1 VQGSKDLS
9 SGVLAFGHMTT
20 ISSLA
25 FHQFDI
31 NGKPP
36 ERNDILKADDLL
48 LDVAIAGAFSTI
60 MALTNGPK
68 AVHIPLNDRAPGE
81 QIRDLLTVAH
91 ERIPCSLFS
100 RAICLTTSVLEG
112 AANRFYI
119 ARSRKASSSI
129 ASSPSELFA
138 NNLDTELIWKTGSI
152 YTPPWLSAHISSEL
166 CLLAPDIGSKQSGY
180 YLDPGCG
187 SGNLLVALFSRIAD
201 RGANQRT
208 LGRLVSEQ
216 LIGIDINENAL
227 LFAEFSLIS
236 TLARHAPTIA
246 PKDMPSLWGS
256 TLLHDDYLFP
266 CHNTIVK
273 QFTSPESVDA
283 IIGNPPFGL
292 SRDGRLPASQI
303 QNLKARF
310 PNELSGNIS
319 TYLPFL
325 MAAFASLK
333 PKGVMAFITP
343 NAWLGISSGEKIR
356 SSLLKRGAIY
366 KIETHPPRTFD
377 LAGVETVTVY
387 LTKTP
392 AYNHIKLVRF
402 GSSSERESSEG
413 VIGIDSI
420 LRRSGQTIPLW
431 WNEELDEL
439 IFKINERSTLIRH
452 LPHLFRPLIAMQEY
466 AVGKGS
472 PPQEKTH
479 SLERSFHDDAPRGD
493 SWVRFMLGK
502 EVDRYQ
508 VNWTENYLDYGPW
521 LADPGHRAHYE
532 KPRVVIREIT
542 SGLPHLL
549 RCCAVD
555 YPLFYNRSLLHI
567 IVTATERDSHH
578 PTNSELALALSALLN
593 SSLMSAFLFLF
604 GRKTQRRLFPKL
616 VCEDLKD
623 IPIPDTFEEHAAE
636 LAEIISR
643 NKGEQR
649 DRIVDAIIRELY
661 GLTDIQLEKLL
672 KLCDTARLK

>member
-1 VQGSKDLS
+1 MLF
-9 SGVLAFGHMTT
+9 AYMTS

-31 NGKPP
+31 NGKPS
-36 ERNDILKADDLL
+36 ERNDTVKADDLL
-48 LDVAIAGAFSTI
+48 LEIAIACAFSTI
-60 MALTNGPK
+60 RAFANSPK
-68 AVHIPLNDRAPGE
+68 ANQKRSPISLNEGATGE

-91 ERIPCSLFS
+91 ERIPCSLFG
-100 RAICLTTSVLEG
+100 RTLFFTTSVLEG
-112 AANRFYI
+112 AANRFNLSR
-119 ARSRKASSSI
+119 ARKASSSRV
-129 ASSPSELFA
+129 SSLSELFA

-166 CLLAPDIGSKQSGY
+166 CLLAPDIGNKQSGY
-180 YLDPGCG
+180 YVDPACG
-187 SGNLLVALFSRIAD
+187 SGNLLVALLSKIGD
-201 RGANQRT
+201 RGGNQRT
-208 LGRLVSEQ
+208 LGRLVNEQ
-216 LIGIDINENAL
+216 LIGIDINKSAL
-227 LFAEFSLIS
+227 LLAEFHLLI
-236 TLARHAPTIA
+236 TLARQAPTIA
-246 PKDMPSLWGS
+246 PKDMPSLFGR
-256 TLLHDDYLFP
+256 TLLHDDYLSP
-266 CHNTIVK
+266 SQNPIVK

-310 PNELSGNIS
+310 PDELSGNVS

-325 MAAFASLK
+325 VAAFASLK
-333 PKGVMAFITP
+333 AKGVMAFITP

-356 SSLLKRGAIY
+356 SSLLKREAIY

-377 LAGVETVTVY
+377 PASVETVTIY
-387 LTKTP
+387 LTKTT
-392 AYNHIKLVRF
+392 AHNQIKLVRF
-402 GSSSERESSEG
+402 ESSSEREYSSG
-413 VIGIDSI
+413 IIGIDSI
-420 LRRSGQTIPLW
+420 LQRSGQTIPLW

-466 AVGKGS
+466 AVGKGY
-472 PPQEKTH
+472 PPQEKSH
-479 SLERSFHDDAPRGD
+479 SLERRFHADAPRGD
-493 SWVRFMLGK
+493 SWVRFLLGK
-502 EVDRYQ
+502 EVNRYQ
-508 VNWTENYLDYGPW
+508 VNWSENYLDYGPW
-521 LADPGHRAHYE
+521 LADPGHRTHYE
-532 KPRVVIREIT
+532 QPRVVIREIT
-542 SGLPHLL
+542 AGLPHLL

-567 IVTATERDSHH
+567 IVTASDRDSSY

-623 IPIPDTFEEHAAE
+623 IPISNTFKEHAAE
-636 LAEIISR
+636 LAQIVSR
-643 NKGEQR
+643 NNGEQR
-649 DRIVDAIIRELY
+649 DRIVNDSIRDLY
-661 GLTDIQLEKLL
+661 GLTDVQLERLL
-672 KLCDTARLK
+672 KLCDAARLK